1 MEVNKY
7 YYIDENGRSVE
18 CLKTGKFPNKF
29 IPNKTGH
36 MGFVERQAVAK
47 TVSLLN
53 FMVPLEYSNG
63 LRDTTECQS
72 L

>member
-36 MGFVERQAVAK
+36 MGFVER
-47 TVSLLN
+47 
-53 FMVPLEYSNG
+53 
-63 LRDTTECQS
+63 
-72 L
+72 